1 MRVSEVLGDLEGHG
15 VASYID
21 DLGLYATTFEEYL
34 QRLQTMLE
42 RLDSYDIRLNGGK
55 CQPEFGQK
63 SMDFLGHRVSD
74 DRARGGAHSGAD
86 RGDQEHD
93 CATN

>member
-1 MRVSEVLGDLEGHG
+1 M
-15 VASYID
+15 ASYID

-55 CQPEFGQK
+55 CQFGQR
-63 SMDFLGHRVSD
+63 SMEFLGHRVSEQGVEHTPE
-74 DRARGGAHSGAD
+74 RIEAIKNMT
-86 RGDQEHD
+86 EHD
-93 CATN
+93 CAADQDAASVISRNAQLF